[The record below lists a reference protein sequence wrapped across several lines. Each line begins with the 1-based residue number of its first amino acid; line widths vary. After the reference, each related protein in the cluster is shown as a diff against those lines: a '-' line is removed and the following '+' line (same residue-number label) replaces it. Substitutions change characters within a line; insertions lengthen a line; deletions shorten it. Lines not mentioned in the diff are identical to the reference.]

1 MATPIKIYY
10 DAVKKVL
17 RNSAGTEITDAN
29 LFPSATFGN
38 KMWFNLQLVS
48 DSSLTA
54 YEELPTGA
62 TAEILVDNN
71 YNNPSPILPVPGGNS
86 DWTAGT
92 GGTSE
97 YYFNGS
103 TILTKPTIV
112 YFNDTEATEGTKGAL
127 TAGQWAWDAVNLK
140 LYVRLTD
147 STDPDT
153 KGAGY
158 VEFKET
164 VTGATDPFIEVDG
177 STFNQADSW
186 DDAGVMRTPVI
197 TDGEISFY
205 ITANTI
211 EFYRRIATSANA
223 TNTTIQVQMLAP
235 STAFNFITFEF
246 SFICR
251 NKYLGKGYTLD
262 VTGMNVYMK
271 AETDALLRAGRDLQ
285 FSVDGSTSWHDTQ
298 VPADLYWRERYPEG
312 EWSVAIAMP
321 LAPEVMFLYSVL
333 GTDSWHTPYAGG
345 DEYFKVSTDGGVTY
359 SGAILFRGI
368 QGIQGIPGIS
378 AFVYTAY
385 ASDSSG
391 TGFSLTASASLRYRA
406 EKHSATA
413 IPSPIVTDF
422 AGLFVLFIIGQWSEG
437 SGVPSNSAGE
447 NGDKYL
453 NNDNGNTYSK
463 SAGTWSLIGNL
474 RGPAFHVDAQGLLS
488 TKGTY
493 DAEAEDFSFL
503 ATDTGDV
510 YFKNSATSGDWSAPM
525 AFQGDPGIDGV
536 DSFTYVAYASDASGT
551 DFNLTPSSNLK
562 YRAEIHSGTAIVTPI
577 LLDFSG
583 ATWVKYIGDNGTNG
597 ANAYLYIGFASDD
610 QGTGWSQTPSISLP
624 YMAVKLSSTVLTPS
638 ASDFTGLYVKYLGTN
653 GTNGTNGS
661 NGTNGTSSFVYI
673 AYASDNT
680 GTGWNLTP
688 SVSLPYMAVK
698 QSATALTPTSSD
710 FSGATW
716 VKYLGTDGE
725 NTGTTIETL
734 LFRVPTMEDNSALH
748 FALEVHDTA
757 DYSGT
762 AVETFNSETAQTN
775 LLISDGEEWLAFPSE
790 GVGNPYYSEKLSV
803 ALQSV
808 ETDTQ
813 YYIRYK
819 WFVAETDL
827 AEIPWLLSQYPALE
841 INNLEDKKLPL
852 ASFALIAPDTSIWDI
867 AIGNDGVITRTKR
880 V

>member
-1 MATPIKIYY
+1 M
-10 DAVKKVL
+10 
-17 RNSAGTEITDAN
+17 
-29 LFPSATFGN
+29 
-38 KMWFNLQLVS
+38 
-48 DSSLTA
+48 
-54 YEELPTGA
+54 
-62 TAEILVDNN
+62 
-71 YNNPSPILPVPGGNS
+71 
-86 DWTAGT
+86 
-92 GGTSE
+92 
-97 YYFNGS
+97 
-103 TILTKPTIV
+103 
-112 YFNDTEATEGTKGAL
+112 
-127 TAGQWAWDAVNLK
+127 
-140 LYVRLTD
+140 
-147 STDPDT
+147 
-153 KGAGY
+153 
-158 VEFKET
+158 
-164 VTGATDPFIEVDG
+164 
-177 STFNQADSW
+177 
-186 DDAGVMRTPVI
+186 
-197 TDGEISFY
+197 
-205 ITANTI
+205 
-211 EFYRRIATSANA
+211 
-223 TNTTIQVQMLAP
+223 
-235 STAFNFITFEF
+235 
-246 SFICR
+246 
-251 NKYLGKGYTLD
+251 
-262 VTGMNVYMK
+262 
-271 AETDALLRAGRDLQ
+271 
-285 FSVDGSTSWHDTQ
+285 
-298 VPADLYWRERYPEG
+298 
-312 EWSVAIAMP
+312 
-321 LAPEVMFLYSVL
+321 
-333 GTDSWHTPYAGG
+333 
-345 DEYFKVSTDGGVTY
+345 
-359 SGAILFRGI
+359 AILFRGI
-368 QGIQGIPGIS
+368 QGIQGIPGTS

-385 ASDSSG
+385 ASDASG
-391 TGFSLTASASLRYRA
+391 TGFSLTASSALRYRA

-422 AGLFVLFIIGQWSEG
+422 TGLFVLYLTGQWSEG

-510 YFKNSATSGDWSAPM
+510 YFKNSGTSGDWSAPI
-525 AFQGDPGIDGV
+525 AFQGDPGTDGV

-577 LLDFSG
+577 LSDFSG

-597 ANAYLYIGFASDD
+597 ANAFVYIGFASDAS
-610 QGTGWSQTPSISLP
+610 GTGWSQTPSISLP
-624 YMAVKLSSTVLTPS
+624 YMAVRLSSTVLTPI

-661 NGTNGTSSFVYI
+661 NGSNGTSSFVYI

-688 SVSLPYMAVK
+688 TALLPYMAVK
-698 QSATALTPTSSD
+698 QSATALTPVSSD

-734 LFRVPTMEDNSALH
+734 LFRVPNMEDNSSLH
-748 FALEVHDTA
+748 FALEVHETA

-762 AVETFNSETAQTN
+762 AVETFNSATVQTN
-775 LLISDGEEWLAFPSE
+775 LKISDGEEWLAFPSE

-808 ETDTQ
+808 ESDIQ
-813 YYIRYK
+813 YSIRYK
-819 WFVAETDL
+819 WYVAETDPSK
-827 AEIPWLLSQYPALE
+827 IPWLLSQYPALE

-867 AIGNDGVITRTKR
+867 AIGNDGVITRIKR